1 MVGVVPG
8 VWSGNY
14 SSFVAFGD
22 WGENTSDFR
31 TSSQSV
37 KLIEPRPNFTVL
49 LGDNFYDYGVR
60 STRDPLW
67 GLFEDIQSS
76 SPVFYALLGNHDY
89 GQSIDAQSAYSYVN
103 PAWVM
108 PARYYYRLI
117 PFGRTRICA
126 LFMDSYDLDEPQLN
140 WANLVL
146 VSDACAHPSAYRF
159 VFTHY
164 PIHTVGIFVGDDR
177 VAKLYSDVRP
187 LLETHHVHAYVCG
200 HEHDMQAFSQ
210 NGVDYLIAGAFSNKY
225 QRDANYSDNPYLTF
239 RSDNQN
245 GYLIFSQVMYDSL
258 SYRFVYSNNGAIL
271 HSDQIYL
278 VRNWT
283 PSGPV
288 AVKGHRSYW
297 GGAPLVSLITLF
309 FLICPYASIVH

>member
-1 MVGVVPG
+1 MLGLVHG
-8 VWSGNY
+8 VWSGSY

-22 WGENTSDFR
+22 WGENSSDFR
-31 TSSQSV
+31 TSTQSI

-60 STRDPLW
+60 STQDPLW

-76 SPVFYALLGNHDY
+76 SPVFYAVLGNHDY

-108 PARYYYRLI
+108 PARYYYRLL
-117 PFGRTRICA
+117 

-146 VSDACAHPSAYRF
+146 ASAACAQPSAYRL

-177 VAKLYSDVRP
+177 VAKLYRDVKP

-200 HEHDMQAFSQ
+200 HEHDMQAFRQ
-210 NGVDYLIAGAFSNKY
+210 NGVDYLIAGSFSNKY
-225 QRDANYSDNPYLTF
+225 PQDANYSDNPYLTF

-245 GYLIFSQVMYDSL
+245 GYLIFSQVRYDAL
-258 SYRFVYSNNGAIL
+258 SYRFVDANSGAIL

-283 PSGPV
+283 PSAPV
-288 AVKGHRSYW
+288 AAKGHGSCW
-297 GGAPLVSLITLF
+297 KGGQLVFLFELSLL
-309 FLICPYASIVH
+309 LCSYASLAD